1 MKYKGGT
8 FKGAE
13 KANNPGIDGWL
24 DGVPVQLKEVQGKS
38 IHAVRRNITDGAKD
52 MAKQGYKGDLYIDAS
67 KTGVSMN
74 EMINHFKP
82 GSPVSNIT
90 KEGTVNNIYIKTQD
104 GWLNVTGGSITKGGN
119 K

>member
-24 DGVPVQLKEVQGKS
+24 DGVPVQLKEVQGQS

-52 MAKQGYKGDLYIDAS
+52 MAKLGYKGDLYIDAS

-90 KEGTVNNIYIKTQD
+90 KEGTVNNIYIKT
-104 GWLNVTGGSITKGGN
+104 
-119 K
+119 